1 MKGIRQFTC
10 KGKWITLIIFN
21 LLFSVSLYS
30 QDAGAKK
37 PADSSNYA
45 LPETINSQDKIAIL
59 KKLIDLHQHQPEE
72 LFYLREIINTATQAD
87 SISTVYAAMAQLG
100 FYYYN
105 KSMPDSLE
113 YWTNRLLT
121 LCEQKDIYPD
131 AFFIA
136 GYLRCKSNLKAGN
149 YELAMNEA
157 ILQLNQAEKQQ
168 QPYGLMRSNQCLG
181 LIYQTISRD
190 NDAFTHFQK
199 GLAWLQENKSIPPV
213 ELQYL
218 SDMIK
223 SGLYSNRLPET
234 EKVLNRFKQLVDKT
248 EKEGKA
254 NDMIYPVQ
262 FARLYNSYMA
272 ELYTRKNDLNKAGYY
287 IEKASKEINNTTH
300 VDEKFPYYQADAL
313 YNYKSGNNNTA
324 LKAINNALAI
334 HYRPDLLKIKINIMK
349 ANGQYNEA
357 INLYDKLLA
366 KNTKMIE
373 DAFNR
378 QMNQLRTLNDL
389 NDRDKQSQEL
399 EYQNERLTIKQYQ
412 LTGTVTISVVL
423 LVLLFIANKFYRST
437 QLLKNE
443 LLCEKKS
450 LVESE
455 KQLRTAKNIA
465 EEANRIKSNF
475 ISNISYEI
483 RTPLNSIVG
492 FSTLLS
498 ENIFDE
504 KEKSEFTDTINK
516 NAEQLLNLVN
526 NVLEL
531 SRLESGNSPF
541 PIQTCNITDC
551 CQAAIDNTKL
561 YIAPGVKL
569 SFNGD
574 TTPFAC
580 QTVPYRIQQVVSNL
594 LSNAAKFTTQGEIT
608 LTLKIDKNKKEARI
622 TVTDTGCGI
631 PKDKQSSVFEYFE
644 KLNEFTEGTGL
655 GLPICLIVA
664 NNLGGNLLLDANYT
678 SGTQFIFTFPFS

>member
-1 MKGIRQFTC
+1 MKGICQFTC
-10 KGKWITLIIFN
+10 KGKWITVIIFN

-30 QDAGAKK
+30 QDARAKK
-37 PADSSNYA
+37 LADSLNYA
-45 LPETINSQDKIAIL
+45 LPETTNSQDKIVIL
-59 KKLIDLHQHQPEE
+59 KKLINLHSQQP
-72 LFYLREIINTATQAD
+72 D
-87 SISTVYAAMAQLG
+87 SISTVYTAMAQLG
-100 FYYYN
+100 FYYYT
-105 KSMPDSLE
+105 KSMPDSLQ

-121 LCEQKDIYPD
+121 LCEQKDTYPD
-131 AFFIA
+131 VFFIA
-136 GYLRCKSNLKAGN
+136 GYLRCKSNLKVGN

-168 QPYGLMRSNQCLG
+168 QPYGLMRSNQSLG
-181 LIYQTISRD
+181 LIYQAINHN
-190 NDAFTHFQK
+190 NDAFTYFQE
-199 GLAWLQENKSIPPV
+199 GLTWLQESKNIPSV

-234 EKVLNRFKQLVDKT
+234 EKVLDRFKQLIDKT
-248 EKEGKA
+248 EKEGRT
-254 NDMIYPVQ
+254 NNTIYPVQ
-262 FARLYNSYMA
+262 LYARLYNSYMA

-287 IEKASKEINNTTH
+287 IEKASKGINNTTYL
-300 VDEKFPYYQADAL
+300 DEKFPYYQANAL

-324 LKAINNALAI
+324 LKAVNNALAI
-334 HYRPDLLKIKINIMK
+334 HYKPDLLKIKINIMK
-349 ANGQYNEA
+349 ANGQYSEA

-399 EYQNERLTIKQYQ
+399 EYQNEQLATKQYQ
-412 LTGTVTISVVL
+412 LTGTITISVIL
-423 LVLLFIANKFYRST
+423 LVLLFIANKFYQST
-437 QLLKNE
+437 QQLKNE

-450 LVESE
+450 LVKSE
-455 KQLRTAKNIA
+455 KQLRIAKNIA
-465 EEANRIKSNF
+465 EEANLVKSNF

-492 FSTLLS
+492 FSMLLS
-498 ENIFDE
+498 ENRFEE
-504 KEKSEFTDTINK
+504 KEKSEFTATINK

-531 SRLESGNSPF
+531 SRLESGNTPF

-551 CQAAIDNTKL
+551 CQTAIDNIKH

-574 TTPFAC
+574 ITPFTC

-594 LSNAAKFTTQGEIT
+594 LSNAAKFTTQGEIN
-608 LTLKIDKNKKEARI
+608 LTLKIDRNKKEAQI

-644 KLNEFTEGTGL
+644 KLNEFTQGTGL

-678 SGTQFIFTFPFS
+678 NGAQFIFTFPFS